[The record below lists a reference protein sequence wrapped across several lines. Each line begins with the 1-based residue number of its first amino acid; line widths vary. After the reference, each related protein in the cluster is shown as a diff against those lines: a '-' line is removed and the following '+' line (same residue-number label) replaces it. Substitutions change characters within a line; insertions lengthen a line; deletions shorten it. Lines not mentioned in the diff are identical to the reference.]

1 LDVLNKATVVRMVV
15 VWKVPAGVRRRRRE
29 EELQTGCQQ
38 GTMGPRFGAV
48 AASCSC

>member
-29 EELQTGCQQ
+29 EELQTGSQ